1 MSPEMIR
8 TAFESSVM
16 DAPRWSRCG
25 EDLLPLRLTRREAE
39 AVLQL
44 CAVSPAE
51 VEDGAEGALFGKLG
65 QLLRA
70 FQS

>member
-1 MSPEMIR
+1 MSPEMIQ
-8 TAFESSVM
+8 TSFESPI
-16 DAPRWSRCG
+16 DAPRWSRCR
-25 EDLLPLRLTRREAE
+25 EDLLPLWLTRREEE

-51 VEDGAEGALFGKLG
+51 VEDGAEGVLFGKLG